1 VKVVQL
7 RQSLVRSGC
16 AQEVDVLVG
25 IVLAEGQLVDLL
37 LAAQQ
42 MRVALEQ
49 ALLQVVEDRHAQRLH
64 AQSNS
69 SRMYALA
76 A

>member
-1 VKVVQL
+1 MKIVQL
-7 RQSLVRSGC
+7 RQSLLRGGC

-25 IVLAEGQLVDLL
+25 VVLAEGQLVDLL

-49 ALLQVVEDRHAQRLH
+49 ALLQVVENRYAQRLH
-64 AQSNS
+64 AQSTS
-69 SRMYALA
+69 FKMYALA